1 MIKVNLNI
9 CRHIFVSTYN
19 NNIPNSTSKRSYQL
33 CMRTLMEAFTTKVFN
48 ENKAILNEN
57 KEYNCI
63 SVFLIN
69 ICQQWVELD
78 EDDLW
83 KIKLLEKL
91 WSYKVRQG
99 TFSYISLIVLRMY
112 CIWINSVGTL
122 TYFTPMLPFFIIVR
136 KHKKRTETWNGLQQ
150 LKKDIIKDL
159 GSYDFQ
165 KAKW

>member
-83 KIKLLEKL
+83 KIKLLENYDLTKFD
-91 WSYKVRQG
+91 KVRFL
-99 TFSYISLIVLRMY
+99 TLVWLY
-112 CIWINSVGTL
+112 CVCIAFGSIRSVHWPILHQCFRSSSSSENIKNG
-122 TYFTPMLPFFIIVR
+122 R
-136 KHKKRTETWNGLQQ
+136 KRETDYNN
-150 LKKDIIKDL
+150 
-159 GSYDFQ
+159 
-165 KAKW
+165 